1 MQKIKL
7 NKSNL
12 NKIIKMSSSRYNT
25 HSKKSNVEFIL
36 KCMNQGFYKMGD
48 DIVEEMFFTSG
59 SYCECSAMTRSGEYI
74 VNFKNKTI
82 IDCLTDEIV
91 EEPGYKINKIYQEW
105 KLI

>member
-1 MQKIKL
+1 MQEIKL
-7 NKSNL
+7 NKTNL

-25 HSKKSNVEFIL
+25 HSKKDNVEFIL
-36 KCMNQGFYKMGD
+36 KCMKQGFYYDGYTN
-48 DIVEEMFFTSG
+48 IEEMFFTSG

-91 EEPGYKINKIYQEW
+91 EEPGYKILKIYQEY